1 MLREKIRGGQILDLL
16 VDKKNCGNE
25 YLSKT
30 YDLLISNCFLVFY
43 GQLSCWILYG
53 VIEDHYNEFFIYK
66 YKSEQQPEFDHAEL
80 ENDEEN
86 MNDWDLCFSVRY
98 SMIPKSIISTK
109 LAEKILFIG
118 KVINNF
124 Y

>member
-1 MLREKIRGGQILDLL
+1 MR
-16 VDKKNCGNE
+16 
-25 YLSKT
+25 
-30 YDLLISNCFLVFY
+30 VFF

-66 YKSEQQPEFDHAEL
+66 YKSEHEVEFEQNEL
-80 ENDEEN
+80 ENEEGN
-86 MNDWDLCFSVRY
+86 INDWDLCFSVRY
-98 SMIPKSIISTK
+98 SMIPKSLISIK

-118 KVINNF
+118 KV